1 MTVTSLKFNKQ
12 CQAIKKEKSPV
23 LAAHDFT
30 IEIKGV
36 REAGQALCKFVYED
50 YLSNH
55 QGPLTILSF
64 DEPNV
69 LTDASDGTKESKW
82 SLFSELRRILQ
93 RLDSNNLPIFTL
105 FLSTS
110 GNFRV
115 LSPEI
120 KSDPSRRVVTE
131 ELRPLRPITDISF
144 DCLASPAVKDSVSLK
159 QAVTID
165 WIAHLG
171 RPL

>member
-1 MTVTSLKFNKQ
+1 MTVIYLKFDEQ
-12 CQAIKKEKSPV
+12 YQASKSTNSPDQY
-23 LAAHDFT
+23 LDP
-30 IEIKGV
+30 EGKGV
-36 REAGQALCKFVYED
+36 RQAGWTLCNFVYPEG
-50 YLSNH
+50 LSDRQNWPGH
-55 QGPLTILSF
+55 LIVLSF

-69 LTDASDGTKESKW
+69 LTDGAKERGW

-93 RLDSNNLPIFTL
+93 RLDNNKIPIFSL

-110 GNFRV
+110 GNFSV
-115 LSPEI
+115 LSPDI

-131 ELRPLRPITDISF
+131 KLRPLHPITDISF
-144 DCLASPAVKDSVSLK
+144 DCLARPARNDSVSLN
-159 QAVTID
+159 QVVQMD